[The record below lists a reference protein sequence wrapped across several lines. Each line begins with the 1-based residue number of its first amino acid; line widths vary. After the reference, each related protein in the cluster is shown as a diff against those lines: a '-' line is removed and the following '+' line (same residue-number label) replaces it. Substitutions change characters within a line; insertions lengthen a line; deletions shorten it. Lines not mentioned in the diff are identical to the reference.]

1 MKKCIIWALALGP
14 ALVQKAVGG
23 AVTAPGL
30 FENKASEQRG
40 HIVILAEGLHDRYV
54 DTHLD
59 WVRDLHKRSLK
70 KRDGKDHGQGI
81 QHTYRA
87 KSIGFHGYA
96 GSFSDDVLE
105 EIKRHNHVLSVEE
118 DGFITAEYNKGEDA

>member
-1 MKKCIIWALALGP
+1 M
-14 ALVQKAVGG
+14 
-23 AVTAPGL
+23 
-30 FENKASEQRG
+30 
-40 HIVILAEGLHDRYV
+40 ILAEGLHDRYV

-70 KRDGKDHGQGI
+70 KRDGKDHRQGI

-105 EIKRHNHVLSVEE
+105 EIKRHNHVGVALPTKSFQDVFVRLIFFFSLSSLSR
-118 DGFITAEYNKGEDA
+118 FCR